1 MEIQKKYIEIGDK
14 KMAVIDEGVGE
25 PIVFLHGNPTSSYLW
40 RNIAPNFKE
49 TNRIIVPDL
58 IGMGDSEKLDGI
70 DNPNYNLMGHYNFLD
85 QLLNK
90 LEIGNNIH
98 FVIHDWGC
106 ALGLIYARLNSEKI
120 KSITFMEGIA
130 IPLTWEKWPEIAR
143 KIFSLFRTDAGEE
156 LVLKKNF
163 FVERLLL
170 TDPISPMSEEDK
182 KEYLRPYLD
191 EGESR
196 RPTLTWPR
204 NIPLDGEEPKET
216 LDAVKA
222 NAEFHASSSIPKLF
236 INADPGL
243 LLVGEQREEIRTWKN
258 LEEVTVKGNHF
269 VQEDSPQEI
278 TDYLKSFISK
288 L

>member
-1 MEIQKKYIEIGDK
+1 MEIQKKYIEIAGK
-14 KMAVIDEGVGE
+14 KMAVIDEGSGE

-58 IGMGDSEKLDGI
+58 MGMGDSEKLDGI
-70 DNPNYNLMGHYNFLD
+70 DNPSYNLMGHYDFLD
-85 QLLNK
+85 QLLDK

-106 ALGLIYARLNSEKI
+106 ALGMIYARLNSEKI

-143 KIFSLFRTDAGEE
+143 KIFSLFRSDAGEE
-156 LVLKKNF
+156 LVLEKNF

-182 KEYLRPYLD
+182 KEYLRPYINA
-191 EGESR
+191 GESR

-204 NIPLDGEEPKET
+204 NIPLDGKEPMET
-216 LDAVKA
+216 LEAVKA
-222 NAEFHASSSIPKLF
+222 NSEFHSSSSIPKLF

-243 LLVGEQREEIRTWKN
+243 LLVGEQREEIRSWKN

-269 VQEDSPQEI
+269 IQEDSPEEI
-278 TDYLKSFISK
+278 TNYLKNFISK

>member
-1 MEIQKKYIEIGDK
+1 MEIQKKYIEIAGK
-14 KMAVIDEGVGE
+14 KMAVIDEGSGE

-58 IGMGDSEKLDGI
+58 MGMGDSEKLDGI
-70 DNPNYNLMGHYNFLD
+70 DNPSYNLMGHYDFLD
-85 QLLNK
+85 QLLDK

-106 ALGLIYARLNSEKI
+106 ALGMIYARLNSEKI

-143 KIFSLFRTDAGEE
+143 KIFSLFRSDAGEE
-156 LVLKKNF
+156 LVLEKNF

-182 KEYLRPYLD
+182 KEYLRPYINA
-191 EGESR
+191 GESR

-204 NIPLDGEEPKET
+204 NIPLDGKEPIET
-216 LDAVKA
+216 LEAVKA
-222 NAEFHASSSIPKLF
+222 NSEFHSSSSIPKLF

-243 LLVGEQREEIRTWKN
+243 LLVGEQREEIRSWKN

-269 VQEDSPQEI
+269 IQEDSPEEI
-278 TDYLKSFISK
+278 TNYVKSFINK

>member
-14 KMAVIDEGVGE
+14 KMAVIDEGAGE

-170 TDPISPMSEEDK
+170 TDPISPMSEKDK

>member
-1 MEIQKKYIEIGDK
+1 MEIQKKYIEIAGK
-14 KMAVIDEGVGE
+14 KMAVIDEGSGE

-58 IGMGDSEKLDGI
+58 MGMGDSEKLDGI
-70 DNPNYNLMGHYNFLD
+70 DNPSYNLMGHYDFLD
-85 QLLNK
+85 QLLEK

-106 ALGLIYARLNSEKI
+106 ALGMIYARLNSEKI

-143 KIFSLFRTDAGEE
+143 KIFSLFRSDAGEE
-156 LVLKKNF
+156 LVLEKNF

-182 KEYLRPYLD
+182 KEYLRPYINA
-191 EGESR
+191 GESR

-204 NIPLDGEEPKET
+204 NIPLDGKEPIET
-216 LDAVKA
+216 LEAVKA
-222 NAEFHASSSIPKLF
+222 NSEFHSSSSIPKLF

-243 LLVGEQREEIRTWKN
+243 LLVGEQREEIRSWKN

-269 VQEDSPQEI
+269 IQEDSPEEI
-278 TDYLKSFISK
+278 TNYLKNFISK

>member
-14 KMAVIDEGVGE
+14 KMAVIDEGAGE

-70 DNPNYNLMGHYNFLD
+70 NNPNYNLMGHYNFLD

-170 TDPISPMSEEDK
+170 TDPISPMSEKDK

>member
-1 MEIQKKYIEIGDK
+1 MEIQKKYIEIAGK
-14 KMAVIDEGVGE
+14 KMAVIDEGSGE

-58 IGMGDSEKLDGI
+58 MGMGDSEKLDGI
-70 DNPNYNLMGHYNFLD
+70 DNPSYNLMGHYDFLD
-85 QLLNK
+85 QLLDK

-106 ALGLIYARLNSEKI
+106 ALGMIYARLNSEKI

-143 KIFSLFRTDAGEE
+143 KIFSLFRSDAGEE
-156 LVLKKNF
+156 LVLEKNF

-182 KEYLRPYLD
+182 KEYLRPYINA
-191 EGESR
+191 GESR

-204 NIPLDGEEPKET
+204 NIPLDGKEPIET
-216 LDAVKA
+216 LEAVKA
-222 NAEFHASSSIPKLF
+222 NSEFHSSSSIPKLF

-243 LLVGEQREEIRTWKN
+243 LLVGEQREEIRSWKN

-269 VQEDSPQEI
+269 IQEDSPEEI
-278 TDYLKSFISK
+278 THYLKSFISK

>member
-1 MEIQKKYIEIGDK
+1 MEIQKKYIEIAGK
-14 KMAVIDEGVGE
+14 KMAVIDEGSGE

-40 RNIAPNFKE
+40 RNIAPKFKE

-58 IGMGDSEKLDGI
+58 MGMGDSEKLDGI
-70 DNPNYNLMGHYNFLD
+70 DNPNYNLMGHYDFLD
-85 QLLNK
+85 RLLDK

-106 ALGLIYARLNSEKI
+106 ALGMIYARLNSDKI

-143 KIFSLFRTDAGEE
+143 KIFSLFRSDAGEE
-156 LVLKKNF
+156 LVLEKNF

-182 KEYLRPYLD
+182 KEYLRPYINA
-191 EGESR
+191 GESR

-204 NIPLDGEEPKET
+204 NIPLDGKEPIET
-216 LDAVKA
+216 LEAVKA
-222 NAEFHASSSIPKLF
+222 NSEFHSSSSIPKLF

-243 LLVGEQREEIRTWKN
+243 LLVGEQREEIRSWKN
-258 LEEVTVKGNHF
+258 LKEVTVKGNHF
-269 VQEDSPQEI
+269 IQEDSPEEI
-278 TDYLKSFISK
+278 TNYLKNFISK

>member
-14 KMAVIDEGVGE
+14 KMAVIDEGAGE

-216 LDAVKA
+216 LEAVKA

>member
-156 LVLKKNF
+156 LVLEKNF

-269 VQEDSPQEI
+269 IQEDSPQEI
-278 TDYLKSFISK
+278 TDYLKNFISK

>member
-216 LDAVKA
+216 LEAVKA

-269 VQEDSPQEI
+269 IQEDSPQEI
-278 TDYLKSFISK
+278 TDYLKNFISK

>member
-1 MEIQKKYIEIGDK
+1 MEIQKKYIEIAGK
-14 KMAVIDEGVGE
+14 KMAVIDEGSGE

-58 IGMGDSEKLDGI
+58 MGMGDSEKLDGI
-70 DNPNYNLMGHYNFLD
+70 DNPSYNLMGHYDFLD
-85 QLLNK
+85 RLLDK

-106 ALGLIYARLNSEKI
+106 ALGMIYARLNSEKI

-143 KIFSLFRTDAGEE
+143 KIFSLFRSDAGEE
-156 LVLKKNF
+156 LVLEKNF

-182 KEYLRPYLD
+182 KEYLRPYINA
-191 EGESR
+191 GESR

-204 NIPLDGEEPKET
+204 NIPLDGKEPIET
-216 LDAVKA
+216 LEAVKA
-222 NAEFHASSSIPKLF
+222 NSEFHSSSSIPKLF

-243 LLVGEQREEIRTWKN
+243 LLVGEQREEIRSWKN
-258 LEEVTVKGNHF
+258 LKEVTVKGNHF
-269 VQEDSPQEI
+269 IQEDSPEEI
-278 TDYLKSFISK
+278 TNYLKSFINK

>member
-14 KMAVIDEGVGE
+14 KMAVIDEGAGE

>member
-14 KMAVIDEGVGE
+14 KMAVIDEGAGE

-70 DNPNYNLMGHYNFLD
+70 NNPNYNLMGHYNFLD

>member
-14 KMAVIDEGVGE
+14 KMAVIDEGAGE

-156 LVLKKNF
+156 LVLEKNF

-216 LDAVKA
+216 LEAVKA

-269 VQEDSPQEI
+269 IQEDSPQEI
-278 TDYLKSFISK
+278 TDYLKNFISK

>member
-1 MEIQKKYIEIGDK
+1 
-14 KMAVIDEGVGE
+14 MAVIDEGSGE

-58 IGMGDSEKLDGI
+58 MGMGDSEKLDGI
-70 DNPNYNLMGHYNFLD
+70 DNPSYNLMGHYDFLD
-85 QLLNK
+85 QLLDK

-106 ALGLIYARLNSEKI
+106 ALGMIYARLNSEKI

-143 KIFSLFRTDAGEE
+143 KIFSLFRSDAGEE
-156 LVLKKNF
+156 LVLEKNF

-182 KEYLRPYLD
+182 KEYLRPYINA
-191 EGESR
+191 GESR

-204 NIPLDGEEPKET
+204 NIPLDGKEPIET
-216 LDAVKA
+216 LEAVSYT
-222 NAEFHASSSIPKLF
+222 HLTLPTSVP
-236 INADPGL
+236 
-243 LLVGEQREEIRTWKN
+243 V
-258 LEEVTVKGNHF
+258 
-269 VQEDSPQEI
+269 
-278 TDYLKSFISK
+278 
-288 L
+288 

>member
-156 LVLKKNF
+156 LVLEKNF

-170 TDPISPMSEEDK
+170 TDPISPMSEKDK

>member
-1 MEIQKKYIEIGDK
+1 MEIQKKYIEIAGK
-14 KMAVIDEGVGE
+14 KMAVIDEGSGE

-58 IGMGDSEKLDGI
+58 MGMGDSEKLDGI
-70 DNPNYNLMGHYNFLD
+70 DNPSYNLMGHYDFLD
-85 QLLNK
+85 RLLDK

-106 ALGLIYARLNSEKI
+106 ALGMIYARLNSEKI

-143 KIFSLFRTDAGEE
+143 KIFSLFRSDAGEE
-156 LVLKKNF
+156 LVLEKNF

-170 TDPISPMSEEDK
+170 TDPISPMSEEVK
-182 KEYLRPYLD
+182 KEYLRPYINA
-191 EGESR
+191 GESR

-204 NIPLDGEEPKET
+204 NIPLDGKEPIET
-216 LDAVKA
+216 LEAVKA
-222 NAEFHASSSIPKLF
+222 NSEFHSSSSIPKLF

-243 LLVGEQREEIRTWKN
+243 LLVGEQREEIRSWKN

-269 VQEDSPQEI
+269 IQEDSPEEI
-278 TDYLKSFISK
+278 TNYLKSFISK

>member
-1 MEIQKKYIEIGDK
+1 MEIQKKYIEIAGK
-14 KMAVIDEGVGE
+14 KMAVIDEGFGE

-58 IGMGDSEKLDGI
+58 MGMGDSEKLDGI
-70 DNPNYNLMGHYNFLD
+70 DNPSYNLMGHYDFLD
-85 QLLNK
+85 QLLDK

-106 ALGLIYARLNSEKI
+106 ALGMIYARLNSEKI

-143 KIFSLFRTDAGEE
+143 KIFSLFRSDACEE
-156 LVLKKNF
+156 LVLEKNF

-182 KEYLRPYLD
+182 KEYLRPYINA
-191 EGESR
+191 GESR

-204 NIPLDGEEPKET
+204 NIPLDGKEPIET
-216 LDAVKA
+216 LEAVKA
-222 NAEFHASSSIPKLF
+222 NSEFHSSSSIPKLF

-269 VQEDSPQEI
+269 IQEDSPEEI
-278 TDYLKSFISK
+278 TNYLKSFINK

>member
-1 MEIQKKYIEIGDK
+1 MEIQKKYIEIAGK
-14 KMAVIDEGVGE
+14 KMAVIDEGSGE

-58 IGMGDSEKLDGI
+58 MGMGDSEKLDGI
-70 DNPNYNLMGHYNFLD
+70 DNPSYNLMGHYDFLD
-85 QLLNK
+85 QLLEK

-106 ALGLIYARLNSEKI
+106 ALGMIYARLNSEKI

-143 KIFSLFRTDAGEE
+143 KIFSLFRSDAGEE
-156 LVLKKNF
+156 LVLEKNF

-182 KEYLRPYLD
+182 IEYLRPYNNP
-191 EGESR
+191 GESR

-204 NIPLDGEEPKET
+204 NIPLDGKEPIET
-216 LDAVKA
+216 LEAVKA
-222 NAEFHASSSIPKLF
+222 NSEFHSSSSIPKLF

-269 VQEDSPQEI
+269 IQEDSPEEI
-278 TDYLKSFISK
+278 TNHLKNFLNK

>member
-1 MEIQKKYIEIGDK
+1 MEIQKKYIEIAGK
-14 KMAVIDEGVGE
+14 KMAVIDEGSGE

-58 IGMGDSEKLDGI
+58 MGMGDSEKLDGI
-70 DNPNYNLMGHYNFLD
+70 DNPSYNLMGHYDFLD
-85 QLLNK
+85 QLLDK

-106 ALGLIYARLNSEKI
+106 ALGMIYARLNSEKI

-143 KIFSLFRTDAGEE
+143 KIFSLFRSDAGEE
-156 LVLKKNF
+156 LVLEKNF

-182 KEYLRPYLD
+182 KEYLRPYINA
-191 EGESR
+191 GESR

-204 NIPLDGEEPKET
+204 NIPLDGKEPMET
-216 LDAVKA
+216 LEAVKA
-222 NAEFHASSSIPKLF
+222 NSEFHSSSSIPKLF

-269 VQEDSPQEI
+269 IQEDSPEEI
-278 TDYLKSFISK
+278 TNHLKNFLNK

>member
-1 MEIQKKYIEIGDK
+1 MEIQKKYIEIAGK
-14 KMAVIDEGVGE
+14 KMAVIDEGSGE

-58 IGMGDSEKLDGI
+58 MGMGDSEKLDGI
-70 DNPNYNLMGHYNFLD
+70 DNPSYNLMGHYDFLD
-85 QLLNK
+85 RLLDK

-106 ALGLIYARLNSEKI
+106 ALGMIYARLNSEKI

-143 KIFSLFRTDAGEE
+143 KIFSLFRSGAGEE
-156 LVLKKNF
+156 LVLEKNF

-182 KEYLRPYLD
+182 KEYLRPYINA
-191 EGESR
+191 GESR

-204 NIPLDGEEPKET
+204 NIPLDGKEPIET
-216 LDAVKA
+216 LEAVKA
-222 NAEFHASSSIPKLF
+222 NSEFHSSSSIPKLF

-243 LLVGEQREEIRTWKN
+243 LLVGEQREEIRSWKN
-258 LEEVTVKGNHF
+258 LKEVTVKGNHF
-269 VQEDSPQEI
+269 IQEDSPEEI
-278 TDYLKSFISK
+278 TNYLKSFISK

>member
-1 MEIQKKYIEIGDK
+1 MEIQKKYIEIAGK
-14 KMAVIDEGVGE
+14 KMAVIDEGSGE

-58 IGMGDSEKLDGI
+58 MGMGDSEKLDGI
-70 DNPNYNLMGHYNFLD
+70 DNPSYNLMGHYDFLD
-85 QLLNK
+85 RLLDK

-106 ALGLIYARLNSEKI
+106 ALGMIYARLNSDKI

-143 KIFSLFRTDAGEE
+143 KIFSLFRSDAGEE
-156 LVLKKNF
+156 LVLEKNF

-182 KEYLRPYLD
+182 KEYLRPYINA
-191 EGESR
+191 GESR

-204 NIPLDGEEPKET
+204 NIPLDGKEPIET
-216 LDAVKA
+216 LEAVKA
-222 NAEFHASSSIPKLF
+222 NSEFHSSSSIPKLF

-243 LLVGEQREEIRTWKN
+243 LLVGEQREEIRSWKN

-269 VQEDSPQEI
+269 IQEDSPEEI
-278 TDYLKSFISK
+278 TNYLKSFISK

>member
-1 MEIQKKYIEIGDK
+1 MEIQKKYIEIAGK
-14 KMAVIDEGVGE
+14 KMAVIDEGSGE

-58 IGMGDSEKLDGI
+58 MGMGDSEKLDGI
-70 DNPNYNLMGHYNFLD
+70 DNPSYNLMGHYDFLD
-85 QLLNK
+85 QLLDK

-106 ALGLIYARLNSEKI
+106 ALGMIYARLNSEKI

-143 KIFSLFRTDAGEE
+143 KIFSLFRSDAGEE
-156 LVLKKNF
+156 LVLEKNF

-182 KEYLRPYLD
+182 IEYLRPYNNV
-191 EGESR
+191 GESR

-204 NIPLDGEEPKET
+204 NIPLDGKEPIET
-216 LDAVKA
+216 LEAVKA
-222 NAEFHASSSIPKLF
+222 NSEFHSSSSIPKLF

-269 VQEDSPQEI
+269 IQEDSPEEI
-278 TDYLKSFISK
+278 TNHLKNFLNK

>member
-1 MEIQKKYIEIGDK
+1 MEIQKKYIEIAGK
-14 KMAVIDEGVGE
+14 KMAVIDEGSGE

-58 IGMGDSEKLDGI
+58 MGMGDSEKLDGI
-70 DNPNYNLMGHYNFLD
+70 DNPSYNLMGHYDFLD
-85 QLLNK
+85 QLLDK

-106 ALGLIYARLNSEKI
+106 ALGMIYARLNSEKI

-143 KIFSLFRTDAGEE
+143 KIFSLFRSDAGEE
-156 LVLKKNF
+156 LVLEKNF

-182 KEYLRPYLD
+182 KEYLRPYINA
-191 EGESR
+191 GESR

-204 NIPLDGEEPKET
+204 NIPLDGKEPIET
-216 LDAVKA
+216 LEAVKA
-222 NAEFHASSSIPKLF
+222 NSEFHSSSSIPKLF

-243 LLVGEQREEIRTWKN
+243 LLVGEQREEIRSWKN

-269 VQEDSPQEI
+269 IQEDSPEEI
-278 TDYLKSFISK
+278 TNYLKSFISK

>member
-1 MEIQKKYIEIGDK
+1 MEIQKKYIEIAGK
-14 KMAVIDEGVGE
+14 KMAVIDEGSGE

-58 IGMGDSEKLDGI
+58 MGMGDSEKLDGI
-70 DNPNYNLMGHYNFLD
+70 DNPSYNLMGHYDFLD
-85 QLLNK
+85 QLLDK

-106 ALGLIYARLNSEKI
+106 ALGMIYARLNSEKI

-143 KIFSLFRTDAGEE
+143 KIFSLFRSDAGEE
-156 LVLKKNF
+156 LVLEKNF

-182 KEYLRPYLD
+182 IEYLRPYNNP
-191 EGESR
+191 GESR

-204 NIPLDGEEPKET
+204 NIPLDGKEPIET
-216 LDAVKA
+216 LEAVKA
-222 NAEFHASSSIPKLF
+222 NSEFHSSSSIPKLF

-243 LLVGEQREEIRTWKN
+243 LLVGEQREEIRSWKN

-269 VQEDSPQEI
+269 IQEDSPEEI
-278 TDYLKSFISK
+278 TNHLKNFLNK

>member
-1 MEIQKKYIEIGDK
+1 MEIQKKYIEIAGK
-14 KMAVIDEGVGE
+14 KMAVIDEGSGE

-58 IGMGDSEKLDGI
+58 MGMGDSEKLDGI
-70 DNPNYNLMGHYNFLD
+70 DNPSYNLMGHYDFLD
-85 QLLNK
+85 RLLDK

-106 ALGLIYARLNSEKI
+106 ALGMIYARLNSEKI
-120 KSITFMEGIA
+120 KSIAFMEGIA

-143 KIFSLFRTDAGEE
+143 KIFSLFRSDAGEE
-156 LVLKKNF
+156 LVLEKNF

-182 KEYLRPYLD
+182 KEYLRPYINA
-191 EGESR
+191 GESR

-204 NIPLDGEEPKET
+204 NIPLDGKEPIET
-216 LDAVKA
+216 LEAVKA
-222 NAEFHASSSIPKLF
+222 NSEFHSSSSIPKLF

-243 LLVGEQREEIRTWKN
+243 LLVGEQREEIRSWKN

-269 VQEDSPQEI
+269 IQEDSPEEI
-278 TDYLKSFISK
+278 TNYLKSFISK

>member
-143 KIFSLFRTDAGEE
+143 KIFSLFRTDTGEE
-156 LVLKKNF
+156 LVLEKNF

-216 LDAVKA
+216 LEAVKA

-269 VQEDSPQEI
+269 IQEDSPQEI
-278 TDYLKSFISK
+278 TDYLKNFISK